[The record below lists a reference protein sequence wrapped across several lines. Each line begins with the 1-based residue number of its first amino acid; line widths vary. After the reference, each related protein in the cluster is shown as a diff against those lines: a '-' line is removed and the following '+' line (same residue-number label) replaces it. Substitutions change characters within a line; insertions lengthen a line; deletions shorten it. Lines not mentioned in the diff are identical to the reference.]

1 MKKVFSSNSEL
12 SKIFANQTQTLGR
25 SNSMFFEHQ
34 IIYSYGYHY
43 EIAKIVYNDK
53 GKDIVFVNSN
63 HYSSSTAKHK
73 NHVLRAI
80 RENKYSFLVPFI
92 NGYNRQYFDVTKLPE
107 IINLISDNIATLL
120 KKQLRANKSVY
131 HFEQAKNLFNTIS
144 EISILFNLSS
154 PIKPN
159 NWQDAETKVKS
170 LLIA

>member
-1 MKKVFSSNSEL
+1 MRKVFSSHSQL
-12 SKIFANQTQTLGR
+12 SKVWAEQKQSVGNS
-25 SNSMFFEHQ
+25 SNMFF
-34 IIYSYGYHY
+34 IDTSIYSYGYHY
-43 EIAKIVYNDK
+43 EIAKIVYTDK